1 VSEARERALTMVPS
15 DDASSASSGGG
26 GGGGGAEG
34 ENAGPPQPEP
44 QPLARMGKLCY
55 SLAQL
60 IPADD
65 DAMQADRVQLMRRA
79 AELSCPASDP
89 LTHARAHEQVRTSL
103 MRHAPCSIMHRIIP
117 HAPCAS
123 CSIMHRIIP
132 HASCASCSIMHR
144 IIPHASCA
152 SCSIMHRI
160 IPHAPCASCSIMH
173 RIIPHASCTEQVAD
187 MLVRGAPALPVD
199 AAAAGAA
206 RTEQV
211 RGDSA
216 SAHTTRSLFT
226 QPLHMGLWRTLL
238 VCLT

>member
-132 HASCASCSIMHR
+132 HASC
-144 IIPHASCA
+144 
-152 SCSIMHRI
+152 
-160 IPHAPCASCSIMH
+160 
-173 RIIPHASCTEQVAD
+173 TEQVAD